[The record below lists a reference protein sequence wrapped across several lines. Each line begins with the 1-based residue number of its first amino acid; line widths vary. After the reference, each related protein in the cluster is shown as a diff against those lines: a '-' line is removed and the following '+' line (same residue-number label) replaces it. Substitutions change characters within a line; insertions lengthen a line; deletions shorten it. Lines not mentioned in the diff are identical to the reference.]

1 MAVMKNCNASIIGED
16 ENDIL
21 HCLFS
26 SRLINCIEIV
36 FGQCN
41 AIATLLA
48 RIQKKTEVLV
58 FVFI

>member
-26 SRLINCIEIV
+26 PRLINCIEIV
-36 FGQCN
+36 ISQCN

-48 RIQKKTEVLV
+48 KIQ
-58 FVFI
+58 